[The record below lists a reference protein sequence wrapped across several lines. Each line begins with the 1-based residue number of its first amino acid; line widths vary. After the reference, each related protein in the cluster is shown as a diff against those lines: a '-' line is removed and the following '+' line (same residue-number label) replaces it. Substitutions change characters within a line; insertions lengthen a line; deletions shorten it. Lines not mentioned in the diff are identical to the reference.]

1 MCLHVRVSYVVRLDV
16 RGTTVVGLFRVTSVA
31 PDRGSCSVAVIE
43 SYTEQSMKDTEVFD
57 KITTVLR
64 DVFDDDQVVATADL
78 TASKVDGWD
87 SLGNV
92 RLFLALEKAFAV
104 RFSATEIGSLKNVGQ
119 LADLIELKTQRIVS

>member
-1 MCLHVRVSYVVRLDV
+1 
-16 RGTTVVGLFRVTSVA
+16 
-31 PDRGSCSVAVIE
+31 
-43 SYTEQSMKDTEVFD
+43 MKDTEVFD

-119 LADLIELKTQRIVS
+119 LVDLIEFKTQRIVS